1 MDPRKKER
9 MERMD
14 GTVIRELAEKS
25 RSCRGYA
32 PTEVKKETLTKL
44 TDCARL
50 CPSGGN
56 LQALRYKL
64 SWESETNDRVLKA
77 TRWGAALPER
87 HLPDPGKGARAY
99 IVICLDTAAAAEA
112 TPAMYCDVG
121 IAAQTICL
129 AAAEKGLASLMIMNF
144 SREGVAN
151 ALSIDG
157 RFRPLL
163 VIALGV
169 SAEKTALEE
178 RKEGM
183 PPYWRDENDVHHV
196 PKWQIEKVII

>member
-14 GTVIRELAEKS
+14 GPMIRELAEKN

-32 PTEVKKETLTKL
+32 PTEVKKEALEAL
-44 TDCARL
+44 ADCARL

-64 SWESETNDRVLKA
+64 CCDEETCGEVLKA

-99 IVICLDTAAAAEA
+99 IVICLDTAVCAEA
-112 TPAMYCDVG
+112 APALYCDVG
-121 IAAQTICL
+121 IAAQTVCL
-129 AAAEKGLASLMIMNF
+129 AAAEKGLSTLMIMNF
-144 SREGVAN
+144 KRDGIEQ
-151 ALSIDG
+151 ALSIDK
-157 RFRPLL
+157 RYRPLL

-169 SAEKTALEE
+169 SAEKTVLEV

-183 PPYWRDENDVHHV
+183 PAYWRDENDVHHV
-196 PKWQIEKVII
+196 PKWPLEEVII

>member
-1 MDPRKKER
+1 M
-9 MERMD
+9 
-14 GTVIRELAEKS
+14 IRELAEKS

-32 PTEVKKETLTKL
+32 PDEVKKETLMAL
-44 TDCARL
+44 ADCARL

-64 SWESETNDRVLKA
+64 CWEKETNEKVLKA

-99 IVICLDTAAAAEA
+99 IVLCLDTRAVPEA
-112 TPAMYCDVG
+112 NPALYCDVG

-144 SREGVAN
+144 SREALVN
-151 ALSIDG
+151 ALSLDA
-157 RFRPLL
+157 RYRPLL

-169 SAEKTALEE
+169 SAEKTVLEE
-178 RKEGM
+178 RREGM
-183 PPYWRDENDVHHV
+183 PPYWRDENDTHHV
-196 PKWQIEKVII
+196 PKWPLEKVII